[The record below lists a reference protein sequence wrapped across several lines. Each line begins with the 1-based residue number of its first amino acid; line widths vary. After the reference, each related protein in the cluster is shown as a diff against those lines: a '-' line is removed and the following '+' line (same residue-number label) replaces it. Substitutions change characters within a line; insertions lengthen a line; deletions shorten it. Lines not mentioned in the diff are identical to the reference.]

1 MLGKYDLRSQ
11 DKKAM
16 DAAKERGGASYRG
29 PRSPADV
36 KKKREETFVYTPDW
50 MRNEGAYRQELA
62 EQERY
67 LELLDVQIA
76 SAKRESDPDAL
87 INQYKAILSANRD
100 NELALMN
107 QRASND
113 LTAQEKMYE
122 RMGALAREQAQSW
135 LNTNRQLA
143 SDSFGFRSQESKQQ
157 YEQEK
162 DMQMS
167 TIRENEGVESRR
179 RDSERN
185 SALAAFKRL

>member
-1 MLGKYDLRSQ
+1 MNLRTNAEWYREVEERNRETLGVRDPQS
-11 DKKAM
+11 KKT
-16 DAAKERGGASYRG
+16 KERERNYG
-29 PRSPADV
+29 V
-36 KKKREETFVYTPDW
+36 LLQTPDSTKK
-50 MRNEGAYRQELA
+50 ETAYRQELA
-62 EQERY
+62 EQQRY

-76 SAKRESDPDAL
+76 SAKRESDPNAL

-162 DMQMS
+162 AMQMS
-167 TIRENEGVESRR
+167 AIRENEGVESRR